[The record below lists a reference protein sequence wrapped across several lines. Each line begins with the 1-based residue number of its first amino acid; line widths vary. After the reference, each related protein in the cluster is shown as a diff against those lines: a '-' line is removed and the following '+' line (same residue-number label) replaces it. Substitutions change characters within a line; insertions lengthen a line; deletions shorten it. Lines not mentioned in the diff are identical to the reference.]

1 MNRDN
6 EKKIMPNLDENAL
19 MNLMVDGIR
28 KDGFKIP
35 AETSLAEQPENK
47 KPVMRERNC
56 TEGISPTEYE
66 EIFFKEVKS
75 TARHGKS
82 VYINPVHHKKLTRI
96 VQVIGDDNITIYAYL
111 YNLLEYHFQEFEQ
124 QITVSFNEKNNPIF

>member
-6 EKKIMPNLDENAL
+6 EKRVTPNLDENEL

-28 KDGFKIP
+28 KDGFKNPI
-35 AETSLAEQPENK
+35 ETTPAEQPENK
-47 KPVMRERNC
+47 KPVIREQNR
-56 TEGISPTEYE
+56 TERISPTEYE

-82 VYINPVHHKKLTRI
+82 AYIDPVHHKKLTRI

-111 YNLLEYHFQEFEQ
+111 YNLLEHHFTEFEEL
-124 QITVSFNEKNNPIF
+124 IKEIYEEKHKPLF